1 MTESH
6 AIQSLRYS
14 RHLGLD
20 DFTQESQIKLS
31 KASALIIGVGGLGTT
46 ASLFLANSGIGNIT
60 LNDYDSVDIT
70 NLPRQILFNSS
81 DLGQNKAEIAKKK
94 LLKFNPNID
103 VLSLTKKLKE
113 EKLGEMALA
122 VDAVLDCTDN
132 LQSRLLINKVCIKN
146 NKPLISGAAI
156 RYEGHIAVFR
166 YDIAIKSCYNC
177 LYQQE
182 DENTGDCE
190 GSGIMAPVAGLVGTV
205 MATEAI
211 KILVGKESM
220 LDNRLW
226 IVDAKNNTNQV
237 IKIQKSKICE
247 ECSL

>member
-6 AIQSLRYS
+6 EIQSLRYS

-20 DFTQESQIKLS
+20 DFTQQSQKKLS
-31 KASALIIGVGGLGTT
+31 AASVLIIGVGGLGTT
-46 ASLFLANSGIGNIT
+46 ASLFLANSGIGNII

-70 NLPRQILFNSS
+70 NLPRQILFNSD
-81 DLGQNKAEIAKKK
+81 DLGKNKAEIAKKK
-94 LLKFNPNID
+94 LMQFNPNIS
-103 VLSLTKKLKE
+103 VEALT
-113 EKLGEMALA
+113 EKLQENKLEEINLV
-122 VDAVLDCTDN
+122 VDVVLDCTDN

-146 NKPLISGAAI
+146 KKPLISGAAI

-166 YDIAIKSCYNC
+166 NDIAIKSCYNC

-182 DENTGDCE
+182 DENTEDCE

-205 MATEAI
+205 IATEAI

-226 IVDAKNNTNQV
+226 VLDAKNNTNQV

>member
-6 AIQSLRYS
+6 EIQSLRYS

-20 DFTQESQIKLS
+20 DFTQQSQKKLNT
-31 KASALIIGVGGLGTT
+31 ASVLIIGVGGLGTT
-46 ASLFLANSGIGNIT
+46 ASLFLANSGIGNII

-70 NLPRQILFNSS
+70 NLPRQILFNSD
-81 DLGQNKAEIAKKK
+81 DLGKNKAEIAKKK
-94 LLKFNPNID
+94 LMQFNPNIS
-103 VLSLTKKLKE
+103 VEALT
-113 EKLGEMALA
+113 EKLQENKLEEINLV
-122 VDAVLDCTDN
+122 VDVVLDCTDN
-132 LQSRLLINKVCIKN
+132 LQSRLLINKVCIKSK
-146 NKPLISGAAI
+146 KPLISGAAI

-166 YDIAIKSCYNC
+166 NDIAIKSCYNC

-182 DENTGDCE
+182 DENTEDCE

-211 KILVGKESM
+211 KILIGKESM
-220 LDNRLW
+220 LDNKLW
-226 IVDAKNNTNQV
+226 VLDAKNNTNQV

>member
-6 AIQSLRYS
+6 EIQSLRYS

-20 DFTQESQIKLS
+20 DFTQQSQKKLS
-31 KASALIIGVGGLGTT
+31 TASVLIIGIGGLGTT
-46 ASLFLANSGIGNIT
+46 ASLFLANSGIGNII

-70 NLPRQILFNSS
+70 NLPRQILFNSD
-81 DLGQNKAEIAKKK
+81 DLGKNKAEIAKKK
-94 LLKFNPNID
+94 LMKFNPNIS
-103 VLSLTKKLKE
+103 VKALT
-113 EKLGEMALA
+113 EKLQENKLEEINLV
-122 VDAVLDCTDN
+122 VDVVLDCTDN

-146 NKPLISGAAI
+146 KKPLISGAAI

-166 YDIAIKSCYNC
+166 NDIAIKSCYNC

-182 DENTGDCE
+182 DENTEDCE

-226 IVDAKNNTNQV
+226 VLDAKNNTNQV

>member
-1 MTESH
+1 MIESH
-6 AIQSLRYS
+6 EIQRLRYS

-20 DFTQESQIKLS
+20 DFTQQSQKKLNA
-31 KASALIIGVGGLGTT
+31 ASVLIIGVGGLGTT
-46 ASLFLANSGIGNIT
+46 ASLFLANSGIGNII

-70 NLPRQILFNSS
+70 NLPRQILFNSD
-81 DLGQNKAEIAKKK
+81 DLGKNKAEIAKKK
-94 LLKFNPNID
+94 LLEFNPNIS
-103 VLSLTKKLKE
+103 VKSLTKKLQENKLE
-113 EKLGEMALA
+113 EVNLVAD
-122 VDAVLDCTDN
+122 VVLDCTDN

-146 NKPLISGAAI
+146 KKPLISGAAI

-166 YDIAIKSCYNC
+166 NDITIKSCYNC

-182 DENTGDCE
+182 DENTEDCE
-190 GSGIMAPVAGLVGTV
+190 GSGILGPVAGLVGTV

-220 LDNRLW
+220 LNNRLW
-226 IVDAKNNTNQV
+226 LLDAKNNTNQV
-237 IKIQKSKICE
+237 IKIKKSKICK

>member
-6 AIQSLRYS
+6 EIQNLRYS

-20 DFTQESQIKLS
+20 DFTQQSQKKLAT
-31 KASALIIGVGGLGTT
+31 ASVFIIGIGGLGTV
-46 ASLFLANSGIGNIT
+46 ASLYLANSGIGNII

-70 NLPRQILFNSS
+70 NLPRQILFSS
-81 DLGQNKAEIAKKK
+81 GDLGKNKAEIAKKK
-94 LLKFNPNID
+94 LLKFNPNIN
-103 VLSLTKKLKE
+103 VQSLTEKLKE
-113 EKLGEMALA
+113 EKLGEMTLV

-146 NKPLISGAAI
+146 KKPLISGAAI

-166 YDIAIKSCYNC
+166 NDIAIKSCYNC

-182 DENTGDCE
+182 DENIEDCE
-190 GSGIMAPVAGLVGTV
+190 GSGILASVAGTVGTV

-226 IVDAKNNTNQV
+226 ILDAKNNTNQV
-237 IKIQKSKICE
+237 LKIRKSKTCQV
-247 ECSL
+247 CSL

>member
-1 MTESH
+1 MTEST

-31 KASALIIGVGGLGTT
+31 TASVLIIGIGGLGTT
-46 ASLFLANSGIGNIT
+46 ASLFLANSGIGNII

-70 NLPRQILFNSS
+70 NLPRQILFNSD
-81 DLGQNKAEIAKKK
+81 DLGKNKAETAKKK
-94 LLKFNPNID
+94 LIQFNPNIS
-103 VLSLTKKLKE
+103 VKAFT
-113 EKLGEMALA
+113 EKLQENKLRKISSV
-122 VDAVLDCTDN
+122 VDVVLDCTDN
-132 LQSRLLINKVCIKN
+132 LQSRLLINKTCIKN
-146 NKPLISGAAI
+146 KNPLVSGAAI
-156 RYEGHIAVFR
+156 RYEGHIAIFR
-166 YDIAIKSCYNC
+166 NDIAIKSCYNC

-182 DENTGDCE
+182 DENTEDCE

-211 KILVGKESM
+211 KIVVGKESM

-226 IVDAKNNTNQV
+226 VLDAKNNTNQV

>member
-6 AIQSLRYS
+6 EIQSLRYS

-20 DFTQESQIKLS
+20 DFTQQSQKKLCT
-31 KASALIIGVGGLGTT
+31 ASALIIGVGGLGTT
-46 ASLFLANSGIGNIT
+46 ASLFLANSGIGNII

-70 NLPRQILFNSS
+70 NLPRQILFNSD
-81 DLGQNKAEIAKKK
+81 DLGKNKAEIAKKK
-94 LLKFNPNID
+94 LMKFNPNIS
-103 VLSLTKKLKE
+103 VKALT
-113 EKLGEMALA
+113 EKLQENKLEEINLV
-122 VDAVLDCTDN
+122 VDVVLDCTDN

-146 NKPLISGAAI
+146 KKPLISGAAI

-166 YDIAIKSCYNC
+166 NDIAIKSCYNC

-182 DENTGDCE
+182 DENTEDCE
-190 GSGIMAPVAGLVGTV
+190 GNGIMAPVAGLVGTV

-226 IVDAKNNTNQV
+226 VLDAKNNTNQV

>member
-6 AIQSLRYS
+6 EIQNLRYS

-20 DFTQESQIKLS
+20 DFTQQSQKKLS
-31 KASALIIGVGGLGTT
+31 AASVLIIGVGGLGTT
-46 ASLFLANSGIGNIT
+46 ASLFLANSGIGNII

-70 NLPRQILFNSS
+70 NLPRQILFNSD
-81 DLGQNKAEIAKKK
+81 DLGKNKAEIAKKK
-94 LLKFNPNID
+94 LMQFNPNIS
-103 VLSLTKKLKE
+103 VEALT
-113 EKLGEMALA
+113 EKLQENKLEEINLV
-122 VDAVLDCTDN
+122 VDVVLDCTDN
-132 LQSRLLINKVCIKN
+132 LQSRLLINKVCIKSK
-146 NKPLISGAAI
+146 KPLISGAAI

-166 YDIAIKSCYNC
+166 NDIAIKSCYNC

-182 DENTGDCE
+182 DENTEDCE

-205 MATEAI
+205 IATEAI

-226 IVDAKNNTNQV
+226 VLDAKNNTNQV
-237 IKIQKSKICE
+237 IKIQKSKICK

>member
-6 AIQSLRYS
+6 EIQSLRYS

-20 DFTQESQIKLS
+20 DFTQQSQKKLNT
-31 KASALIIGVGGLGTT
+31 ASVLIIGVGGLGTT
-46 ASLFLANSGIGNIT
+46 ASLFLANSGIGNII

-70 NLPRQILFNSS
+70 NLPRQILFNSD
-81 DLGQNKAEIAKKK
+81 DLGKNKAETAKKK
-94 LLKFNPNID
+94 LMKFNPNIS
-103 VLSLTKKLKE
+103 VKTLT
-113 EKLGEMALA
+113 EKLQENKLEEINLA
-122 VDAVLDCTDN
+122 VDVVLDCTDN

-146 NKPLISGAAI
+146 KKPLISGAAI

-166 YDIAIKSCYNC
+166 NDIAIKSCYNC

-182 DENTGDCE
+182 DENTEDCE
-190 GSGIMAPVAGLVGTV
+190 GSGILAPVAGLVGTV

-211 KILVGKESM
+211 KILVGKESR

-226 IVDAKNNTNQV
+226 VLDAKNNTNRV